1 MVLGVGSRTD
11 AAIIPKG
18 GAQALYHGA
27 MSFALAVETRV
38 RQALASGALEP
49 IETIQESICDAG
61 VRFAVRRVSSLAL
74 KHGDAGATR
83 GNPFLPYDER
93 LFVADVTDTH
103 VALLNK
109 YPVIERHV
117 LLVTRR
123 FADQEAPLDAGDCE
137 ALALCLEEGGALGFY
152 NAGREAGASQSHRH
166 LQVAWL
172 DPVPVEALF
181 RELGEVKSACEIPRL
196 PFRHAFRRR
205 AGAAD
210 LFEGYRELLDAAGVR
225 PPAPYNLLATRDWML
240 LVPRSREAFEG
251 ISINALG
258 FAGSL
263 FVRDAAQLERVRR
276 AGPMNVL
283 RAVAMPRGSSPRG
296 AG

>member
-1 MVLGVGSRTD
+1 MSLAGV
-11 AAIIPKG
+11 
-18 GAQALYHGA
+18 
-27 MSFALAVETRV
+27 VETRV

-49 IETIQESICDAG
+49 IETVEETLEDAG
-61 VRFAVRRVSSLAL
+61 IKFVVRRVSSLERKKSVPA
-74 KHGDAGATR
+74 APR
-83 GNPFLPYDER
+83 ENPFLPYDER

-172 DPVPVEALF
+172 DRVPVEALF
-181 RELGEVKSACEIPRL
+181 GELREAKSVCLVPRL
-196 PFRHAFRRR
+196 PLRHAFRWR
-205 AGAAD
+205 AGAGD
-210 LFEGYRELLDAAGVR
+210 LFAGYRELLEAAGVR

-283 RAVAMPRGSSPRG
+283 RAVAMPRGSFPRG